1 MLEAFA
7 ARLRADV
14 ERPSENLERYLSRFV
29 ASGDLPQ
36 ARQLVTEFVLALPE
50 DIELLNAFLMAQ
62 GTPLVVRMFYSSV
75 LAYLLNPKDFLPEE
89 NYGIYGYL
97 DDAYLVVS
105 ALTRSLNHIPRPVRD
120 KHKDLM
126 ALLDTQR
133 QICVRVRD
141 YLPPVVLEKLQ
152 AALDSFELA
161 AFVISDSSNVGDVQ
175 SALGSRFSS
184 LSPDEEAPDLSL

>member
-29 ASGDLPQ
+29 RADDLPE
-36 ARQLVTEFVLALPE
+36 AKRVVTDYVLTLP
-50 DIELLNAFLMAQ
+50 DNITLLNAFLMSKR
-62 GTPLVVRMFYSSV
+62 TPLVVRLFYSSV

-97 DDAYLVVS
+97 DDAYLVTS
-105 ALTRSLNHIPRPVRD
+105 ALHRSFNHIPRALRD
-120 KHKDLM
+120 KHQELVERLDAQKDNS
-126 ALLDTQR
+126 
-133 QICVRVRD
+133 VRVRE
-141 YLPPVVLEKLQ
+141 YLPPIVLEKLQ

-161 AFVISDSSNVGDVQ
+161 AFVICDSSKVGDVQ
-175 SALGSRFSS
+175 NALGSRFSS
-184 LSPDEEAPDLSL
+184 LSGEE